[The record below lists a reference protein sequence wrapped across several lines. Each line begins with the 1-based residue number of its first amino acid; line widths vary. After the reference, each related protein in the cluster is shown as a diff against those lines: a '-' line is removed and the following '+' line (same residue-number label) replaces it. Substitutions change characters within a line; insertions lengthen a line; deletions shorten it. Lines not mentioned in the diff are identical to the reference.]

1 MNPRSHVFVSYARS
15 DGEGFAREVHRRL
28 EDEAGLSCWRD
39 RLDLE
44 GGEDFW
50 RQLEAGIA
58 AARWLLVVLTP
69 AALASPWTAKEC

>member
-1 MNPRSHVFVSYARS
+1 MNPRSYVFISYARS
-15 DGEGFAREVHRRL
+15 DGEQFAREIQERL
-28 EDEAGLSCWRD
+28 EEKENLSCWRD

-58 AARWLLVVLTP
+58 AARWVLIVLTP
-69 AALASPWTAKEC
+69 PP